1 MYVATGIVSS
11 VMMMPL
17 MCLYGVLLGMAVDY
31 NEYKYDKKLV
41 AISSG
46 AIGFGS
52 KVGSGIGSV
61 ILSIFLVL
69 GAYDASLQVATT
81 SMRYSIYG
89 FANIFPIFINL
100 LMYFIFRGFDLED
113 KLPQMKE
120 EVEKRRMN
128 SEA

>member
-1 MYVATGIVSS
+1 M
-11 VMMMPL
+11 
-17 MCLYGVLLGMAVDY
+17 
-31 NEYKYDKKLV
+31 
-41 AISSG
+41 
-46 AIGFGS
+46 
-52 KVGSGIGSV
+52 GSGIGSV

-69 GAYDASLQVATT
+69 GSYDASLQVATT

-100 LMYFIFRGFDLED
+100 LMYLVFRGFDLED